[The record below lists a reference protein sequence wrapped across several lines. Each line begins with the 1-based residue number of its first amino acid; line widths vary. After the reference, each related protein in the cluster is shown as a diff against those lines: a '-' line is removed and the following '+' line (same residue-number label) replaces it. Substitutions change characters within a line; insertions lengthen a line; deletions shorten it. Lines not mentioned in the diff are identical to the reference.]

1 MIASHLA
8 MLAREY
14 DDRIV
19 GLSAFFERLEYFS
32 ELRIDQRHV
41 GEILSAQLAEAF
53 FVSRVMNVT
62 TGLAHRIVSSAHVV
76 VRSQSI
82 YE

>member
-1 MIASHLA
+1 
-8 MLAREY
+8 
-14 DDRIV
+14 
-19 GLSAFFERLEYFS
+19 
-32 ELRIDQRHV
+32 LRIDQRHV